1 MDIVPLFETRED
13 LHNAPEVL
21 RRMFGHAL
29 YSEHVRLRGNKQM
42 VMLGYSD
49 SNKDCGYIT
58 ATWELYK
65 AQETIVQ
72 ACHEAGV
79 QVTLFHG
86 RGGSIARGGG
96 PTAKAVLAQ
105 PIGMRDGGIRITEQ
119 GEVLST
125 RYHNPDIARRHLE
138 QVAYGSLLALHQ
150 SQQAQSENSA
160 WVALMARISEAGFEA
175 YKKLVHEDP
184 DFLTFWKQATPID
197 EISTLKLGSRPAFRK
212 KTNSVSDLRA
222 IPWVFSWMQSR
233 FVFPGWYGL
242 GSALE
247 AVIQWDGGTARNGLA
262 TLQEMYRD
270 WLFFRTTIDNAQMSL
285 AKADMG
291 IARLYAS
298 LVQDEGIR
306 TRIFGILEE
315 EFERTRQYICLI
327 AGQREIL
334 DNDVVLQESIRLRN
348 PYVDPLNYIQVEMI
362 RRLRAQLPDQ
372 PDAAMQ
378 ETLHGVIELTIN
390 GVSGGIKNT
399 G

>member
-1 MDIVPLFETRED
+1 
-13 LHNAPEVL
+13 
-21 RRMFGHAL
+21 
-29 YSEHVRLRGNKQM
+29 
-42 VMLGYSD
+42 
-49 SNKDCGYIT
+49 
-58 ATWELYK
+58 
-65 AQETIVQ
+65 
-72 ACHEAGV
+72 
-79 QVTLFHG
+79 
-86 RGGSIARGGG
+86 
-96 PTAKAVLAQ
+96 
-105 PIGMRDGGIRITEQ
+105 
-119 GEVLST
+119 
-125 RYHNPDIARRHLE
+125 
-138 QVAYGSLLALHQ
+138 
-150 SQQAQSENSA
+150 
-160 WVALMARISEAGFEA
+160 
-175 YKKLVHEDP
+175 
-184 DFLTFWKQATPID
+184 
-197 EISTLKLGSRPAFRK
+197 
-212 KTNSVSDLRA
+212 
-222 IPWVFSWMQSR
+222 MQSR

-291 IARLYAS
+291 IAKLYAS